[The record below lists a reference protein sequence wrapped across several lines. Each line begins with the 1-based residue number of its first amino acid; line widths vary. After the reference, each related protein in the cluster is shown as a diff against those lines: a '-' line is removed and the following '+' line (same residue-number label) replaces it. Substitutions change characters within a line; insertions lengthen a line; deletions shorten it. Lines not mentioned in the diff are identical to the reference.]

1 MKTMEYIIRNKR
13 SDKYL
18 PRVDMWIID
27 DLHLKKVR
35 HAMLY
40 AMILVKKYF
49 IWNSEFIGSIL
60 GCSGKS
66 IQRDVDELFKNGLI
80 EKKTFEVAG
89 RLRWVLCPKY
99 SAEGK
104 ISLDK
109 IEEWF
114 RLGEEKVRLIYAD
127 GYRYKK
133 RK

>member
-1 MKTMEYIIRNKR
+1 MDYIIRNKR

-18 PRVDMWIID
+18 PRVDMWIMD
-27 DLHLKKVR
+27 DLHLTKVR
-35 HAMLY
+35 QAMLY

-49 IWNSEFIGSIL
+49 IWNSEFAGSIL

-66 IQRDVDELFKNGLI
+66 IQRDVDEFFQKGLI

-104 ISLDK
+104 ISLEQ
-109 IEEWF
+109 ISEWL

-127 GYRYKK
+127 GYRYRR